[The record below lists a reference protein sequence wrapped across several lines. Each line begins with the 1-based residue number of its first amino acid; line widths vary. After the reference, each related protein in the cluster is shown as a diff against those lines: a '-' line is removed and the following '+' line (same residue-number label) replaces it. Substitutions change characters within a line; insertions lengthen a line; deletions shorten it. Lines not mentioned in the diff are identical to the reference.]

1 LGQFVKL
8 SSVGMVREK
17 KVGKLGGTR
26 GLNVNFKVRLKGWEI
41 GFGQLGVKI
50 HFWPNL
56 KGAILKKGG

>member
-1 LGQFVKL
+1 
-8 SSVGMVREK
+8 MVREK